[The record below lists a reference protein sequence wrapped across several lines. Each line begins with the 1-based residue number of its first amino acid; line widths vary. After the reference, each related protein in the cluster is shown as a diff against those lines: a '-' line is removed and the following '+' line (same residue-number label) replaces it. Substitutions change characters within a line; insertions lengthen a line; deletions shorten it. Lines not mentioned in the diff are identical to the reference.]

1 MIDIKISNNYGCDV
15 VVQINGSEAQ
25 EAYSSG
31 FLSQI
36 EQLLAMI
43 DQYNSCEVHIV
54 KHLKKEDT
62 MQDPVKVKDTD
73 TISIRNGDGTVN
85 TFSFEK
91 KPNKVWRK

>member
-15 VVQINGSEAQ
+15 VVQINGSEAH

-43 DQYNSCEVHIV
+43 DQYDPCEVHIV